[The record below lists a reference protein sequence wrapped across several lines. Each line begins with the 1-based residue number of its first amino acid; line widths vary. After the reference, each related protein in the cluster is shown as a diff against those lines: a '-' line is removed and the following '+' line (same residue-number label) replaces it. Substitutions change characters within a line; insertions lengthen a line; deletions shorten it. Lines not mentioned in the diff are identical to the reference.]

1 MQGLDSFNLVV
12 SGGLPIRYCSFFV
25 VVYFLVALGLNC
37 YTKGLLFRCG
47 EHI

>member
-12 SGGLPIRYCSFFV
+12 SGGLPIRYGSFVV
-25 VVYFLVALGLNC
+25 VVYFLVALGLHC

-47 EHI
+47 GRV